1 MRPCSHL
8 LITNFEAD
16 FASEDF
22 FKPVLFPG
30 RTPDFQFRICA
41 RLEQAPHFFII
52 EFAIHAGN
60 DAGVA
65 AIKAIGDPTH
75 TLPIPVPVG
84 YATSSDVTVQGV
96 QGVALGD
103 NTGAGAAVVWIKGHV
118 FFVGGSLKQSE
129 ILTIANQLR

>member
-1 MRPCSHL
+1 MNVVNQLS
-8 LITNFEAD
+8 
-16 FASEDF
+16 
-22 FKPVLFPG
+22 G
-30 RTPDFQFRICA
+30 
-41 RLEQAPHFFII
+41 I
-52 EFAIHAGN
+52 ESA
-60 DAGVA
+60 
-65 AIKAIGDPTH
+65 
-75 TLPIPVPVG
+75 PIPVPVG